1 MPLLKIFLKYACVCL
16 IVFVIRCS
24 KINLV
29 EKYFS
34 YLFIIF
40 VNNVVNKNSIKATQL
55 YMVYMVIFS

>member
-1 MPLLKIFLKYACVCL
+1 MPLLKIFLKYACACL
-16 IVFVIRCS
+16 IVFVIHCS

-40 VNNVVNKNSIKATQL
+40 MNNVVNKNSIKATQL